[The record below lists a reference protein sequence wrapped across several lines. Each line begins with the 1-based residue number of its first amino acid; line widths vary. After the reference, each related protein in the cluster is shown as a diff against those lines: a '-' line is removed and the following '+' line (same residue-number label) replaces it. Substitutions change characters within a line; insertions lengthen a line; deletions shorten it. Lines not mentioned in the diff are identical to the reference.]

1 MRLWVCGKVVHNK
14 CQPIK
19 NGLRMCL
26 NGFHATLE
34 LAKPVFRQ
42 NPCLGLVKVVKVK
55 YFGFGTLWEL
65 FTFFLPDLKF
75 IFQCNQW
82 KLKKKLMNYLHL
94 QPFKAL
100 NQICKSSEL
109 IQAIHF
115 KEVEK
120 KHKDI
125 FYSTNIM
132 MIWKNVDSQATP
144 ERDMVRHRG
153 IGDESRARALWAD
166 QGLYIR
172 EIREQ

>member
-1 MRLWVCGKVVHNK
+1 
-14 CQPIK
+14 
-19 NGLRMCL
+19 
-26 NGFHATLE
+26 
-34 LAKPVFRQ
+34 
-42 NPCLGLVKVVKVK
+42 
-55 YFGFGTLWEL
+55 
-65 FTFFLPDLKF
+65 
-75 IFQCNQW
+75 
-82 KLKKKLMNYLHL
+82 MNYLHL

-125 FYSTNIM
+125 FYLTNIM

-153 IGDESRARALWAD
+153 IGDESQARALWAD